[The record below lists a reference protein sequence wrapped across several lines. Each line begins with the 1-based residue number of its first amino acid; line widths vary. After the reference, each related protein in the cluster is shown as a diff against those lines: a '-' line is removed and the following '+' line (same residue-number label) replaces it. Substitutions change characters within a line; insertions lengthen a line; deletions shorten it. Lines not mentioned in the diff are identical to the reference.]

1 MVESCC
7 SRRPNARR
15 TLGAGLF
22 VVWFG
27 IALGATGCAGG
38 AASLTPPGAATPS
51 SASSP
56 VDPTAAAS
64 AETSVEEAA
73 STYLTFVTAWNVKM
87 EAAMMQWDAAGSDPV
102 KLGTVNAR
110 FAGLAEEFASRLAAM
125 SWPSSVQSLVDRFAA
140 DEVQLASA
148 LRALAGDPLSP
159 SLQAQASTAEM
170 ASQADAVRLR
180 QVLGLPPLTASATP
194 APTETPRPTPTPAPT
209 INEAALVSACAGR
222 NVPQAA
228 TYGGTVHPLVVVD
241 RDGDIGTPPYE
252 INMTWI
258 FDEWLSPIQLVLCVD
273 DPVAV
278 KVGSCGTY
286 TRRSDGVAG
295 EIIRYKY
302 TQKVRVIVAATGK
315 QTGYKT
321 LAGDTPSCAKSLSLP
336 ISGPP
341 PWNYYG
347 GLPSD
352 EAINTYATSV
362 STK

>member
-1 MVESCC
+1 LSVPESGRYTI
-7 SRRPNARR
+7 SYDGTELQSAELLSSTPKPTPKA
-15 TLGAGLF
+15 TL
-22 VVWFG
+22 
-27 IALGATGCAGG
+27 
-38 AASLTPPGAATPS
+38 AATPR
-51 SASSP
+51 
-56 VDPTAAAS
+56 PTARP
-64 AETSVEEAA
+64 T
-73 STYLTFVTAWNVKM
+73 
-87 EAAMMQWDAAGSDPV
+87 
-102 KLGTVNAR
+102 
-110 FAGLAEEFASRLAAM
+110 LA
-125 SWPSSVQSLVDRFAA
+125 
-140 DEVQLASA
+140 
-148 LRALAGDPLSP
+148 
-159 SLQAQASTAEM
+159 
-170 ASQADAVRLR
+170 
-180 QVLGLPPLTASATP
+180 
-194 APTETPRPTPTPAPT
+194 PTPTPAPT
-209 INEAALVSACAGR
+209 VTEAALVSACAGR

-252 INMTWI
+252 INMKWI

-352 EAINTYATSV
+352 EAINTYAVSV